1 MTTYIYSYNPHSAS
15 AKALAEGLGVR
26 RIKHVG
32 SKFDPNGNV
41 IINWGS
47 STMSGHWE
55 FAADAVINPASA
67 VEAVTNKLSFFE
79 MVDSELTV
87 PWTKSTGD
95 AEEWAFEGKTIVV
108 RHKLTGHSGDGIEI
122 IEGNTDKIPDVPQAP
137 LYTLYVPKKDEYR
150 VHCYRHKVDTD
161 LLDSAYTSSVF
172 DVQRKA
178 RKLDVPNEEVDWRIR
193 NLNGGFIYQRQDID
207 VPDVVTDVALKVFD
221 QTGLDFGAVDI
232 IYQESKNKA
241 FALEINTAPGLSG
254 TTLEKYVEMFK
265 ELL

>member
-15 AKALAEGLGVR
+15 AKALAEGLGVK
-26 RIKHVG
+26 RIKHHN
-32 SKFDPNGNV
+32 SKYKPKPDDV

-47 STMSGHWE
+47 SNLPDNLDDA
-55 FAADAVINPASA
+55 FAINDSTTIGK
-67 VEAVTNKLSFFE
+67 VTNKLSFFE
-79 MVDSELTV
+79 MIDSELTV

-137 LYTLYVPKKDEYR
+137 LYTLYTPKKDEYR
-150 VHCYRHKVDTD
+150 IHCYRH
-161 LLDSAYTSSVF
+161 LDDAEPDNPNLVVSVF

-178 RKLDVPNEEVDWRIR
+178 RKLDVPNEEVDWRVR

-207 VPDVVTDVALKVFD
+207 VPAAVTDVALKVFQ
-221 QTGLDFGAVDI
+221 QTSLDFGAVDI
-232 IYQESKNKA
+232 IYNDKQKKA
-241 FALEINTAPGLSG
+241 YALEVNTAPGLTG